1 MRDLSPVSG
10 QEVAPVPSE
19 QAAGVP
25 GGSGSRVC
33 LRHVLRQLVDDR
45 ERRPPALLGA
55 VQLAQG
61 PVGRGSSFSVSAV
74 ALCTLSCPPRGGPAE
89 GQRGLEA
96 AGMPSLWRAGPTAN
110 SGQGGQAPGG
120 PGARWTSD
128 KSATWDSGRVSP
140 GLWAPRAHVTGTDP
154 ACSGASCSRTESETQ
169 VPAQAL
175 PVRRLHPRKGGL
187 CPPLS
192 MVKPGPC
199 HHLPL
204 ALGLRASER
213 GRDCHG
219 PADGSVRARRW
230 TVRPP
235 CLRWA
240 FLVASAMSVSLYLS
254 PGAFCG
260 TSDLSPGRDRLWG
273 SGERGCPPWRWPRQ
287 PWGVS
292 AFSSLGDVLGGGF

>member
-1 MRDLSPVSG
+1 MSG

-25 GGSGSRVC
+25 GESGSRVC

-61 PVGRGSSFSVSAV
+61 PVGQGSSFSVSAV

-96 AGMPSLWRAGPTAN
+96 AGTPSLWRAGPTAN
-110 SGQGGQAPGG
+110 SGQGGQDPGG

-128 KSATWDSGRVSP
+128 KSVTWDRCRPGSGLPVRTS
-140 GLWAPRAHVTGTDP
+140 RAQTPCAVTP
-154 ACSGASCSRTESETQ
+154 AAATESETQ

-199 HHLPL
+199 HHPPL

-219 PADGSVRARRW
+219 PADGSVRARCW

-240 FLVASAMSVSLYLS
+240 FLVESAMSVSLYLS

-273 SGERGCPPWRWPRQ
+273 SSERGCPPWRWPWQ

>member
-1 MRDLSPVSG
+1 MSG

-25 GGSGSRVC
+25 GESDSRVC

-61 PVGRGSSFSVSAV
+61 PVGQDSSFSVSAV

-96 AGMPSLWRAGPTAN
+96 AETPSLWRAGPTAN
-110 SGQGGQAPGG
+110 SGQGGQDPGG

-128 KSATWDSGRVSP
+128 KSVTWDSGRVSP
-140 GLWAPRAHVTGTDP
+140 GLWAPRAHITGTDP
-154 ACSGASCSRTESETQ
+154 VCSDAGCSNRVRDAGPGSGTSC
-169 VPAQAL
+169 QATSS
-175 PVRRLHPRKGGL
+175 RKGGL

-199 HHLPL
+199 HHPPL

-240 FLVASAMSVSLYLS
+240 FLVESAMSVSLYLS

-260 TSDLSPGRDRLWG
+260 TSDLSPGHDRL
-273 SGERGCPPWRWPRQ
+273 
-287 PWGVS
+287 
-292 AFSSLGDVLGGGF
+292 